1 MSECSR
7 CGTPIDDDLELCRLC
22 TRELRR
28 GRVVVSQLSFKP
40 KPEEKE
46 SRMGQVFPEDQARGL
61 HAGIDRSL
69 SVLSS
74 IDVVELGRKLH
85 ELVALDV
92 SNPTAPDGFPTST
105 PGASVEGRPSSGP
118 VACVDPK
125 TGDMRH
131 DFGETCEHCEPTA
144 GWPVERA
151 VEVRQSR
158 ALDEVHMKLELALGY
173 LGDAAN
179 ALKGA
184 LNKAAEVERVRAT
197 AGLQPGAPG
206 CWALERIGA
215 WEPVLH
221 RVLVE
226 GQERPL
232 GSWAYKFYRRNGRV
246 PNRNECR
253 EHVDNPSGRVRV
265 EASTR

>member
-7 CGTPIDDDLELCRLC
+7 CGTPIDEDLELCRLC
-22 TRELRR
+22 TREVRR

-46 SRMGQVFPEDQARGL
+46 SKMGQVFPDHQAREL
-61 HAGIDRSL
+61 HAMVDRL
-69 SVLSS
+69 VSVLSS
-74 IDVVELGRKLH
+74 IDATKLGRKLH

-92 SNPTAPDGFPTST
+92 SNPTSPDGFPTST

-118 VACVDPK
+118 VACVDPT

-151 VEVRQSR
+151 VQARQGR
-158 ALDEVHMKLELALGY
+158 ALDEVHTKLELALGY
-173 LGDAAN
+173 VSDATNALSAAVNKMADIDRIRDAAG
-179 ALKGA
+179 LKDG
-184 LNKAAEVERVRAT
+184 E
-197 AGLQPGAPG
+197 PG
-206 CWALERIGA
+206 CWALGRIGA

-221 RVLVE
+221 RVTIAGE
-226 GQERPL
+226 ERGL
-232 GSWAYKFYRRNGRV
+232 GSYAYYFYRREGRV
-246 PNRNECR
+246 PSEPECLK
-253 EHVDNPSGRVRV
+253 HVAGVRKKPARAGRR
-265 EASTR
+265 